1 MQLRAVL
8 LLLVL
13 AAALLNSQG
22 PTRVAVEQVGND
34 EAMQVWPWAPPTA
47 RSGCV
52 VGTISTDDQYR
63 LYICAPDRRY
73 STTPGHTPYIWI
85 RLVPDPSFLPVGY
98 LP

>member
-13 AAALLNSQG
+13 AALLVNSQA
-22 PTRVAVEQVGND
+22 PTRVAVEQVGT
-34 EAMQVWPWAPPTA
+34 ETAMQQWPWAPPTA

-52 VGTISTDDQYR
+52 PGAFTVDDQYR
-63 LYICAPDRRY
+63 LYICAPDRKY
-73 STTPGHTPYIWI
+73 STTDGHTPYLWL
-85 RLVPDPSFLPVGY
+85 RFVPDQSFVPAGY